1 MSTENM
7 GYTANAIKSYLDE
20 VGQRY
25 AYNEDDNTFIVPL
38 PLPCRLKFTTMMI
51 HVFDDSSFGVVVQCP
66 LSANIGDEA
75 TMKELMRL
83 VCLINYTVKYIYM
96 IFDPRDGEL
105 AVRCSVNHRGHELTD
120 DTIRMAVVG
129 SQAVLVDWADALI
142 GVILGWKTADEMYEL
157 VQEKHRKMLNEQSEN
172 AE

>member
-1 MSTENM
+1 
-7 GYTANAIKSYLDE
+7 
-20 VGQRY
+20 
-25 AYNEDDNTFIVPL
+25 
-38 PLPCRLKFTTMMI
+38 
-51 HVFDDSSFGVVVQCP
+51 
-66 LSANIGDEA
+66 
-75 TMKELMRL
+75 MRL

-120 DTIRMAVVG
+120 DMIRMAVVG

-142 GVILGWKTADEMYEL
+142 GVILGWKTADEMFEL
-157 VQEKHRKMLNEQSEN
+157 VQEKHRKMLNDQSEN